1 MYSRNGKLR
10 YKGQSTSLL
19 PGSSFPAF
27 QKARLCKDRK
37 RKISKEQNVDLSRED
52 EIIYT
57 QRGLKMFFFVKWQTY
72 RFIVN
77 MWVRFLSHFTS
88 KPAA

>member
-1 MYSRNGKLR
+1 MGNLDIKVNLHPYYQGHLSLHSRKPDFARTGKEKL
-10 YKGQSTSLL
+10 
-19 PGSSFPAF
+19 A
-27 QKARLCKDRK
+27 
-37 RKISKEQNVDLSRED
+37 KEQNVDLSRED

-77 MWVRFLSHFTS
+77 MWVRFLSHLTS